1 MKKAIYYLSVFF
13 TVSVVVIGGI
23 MSSTGMT
30 ESTRLNGEGCVC
42 HNPSADQNVTV
53 RIWGPTQVTP
63 GSTNSYFVSVKGGPA
78 VKAGFNTAV
87 KFGTLAVGEPGV
99 LKIGNELTQSTPKS
113 FSTADSVYWAF
124 SYTAPQ
130 TIGYDTLYAT
140 GNSVNG
146 DGIPT
151 SLDRWNFSP
160 NFAVQVMQVVPVELT
175 SLTAKAVSRDV
186 VLEWATASETNNS
199 HFIIEKK
206 NGYSW
211 SVIGKIDGKGTTTS
225 RSEYRFADLNAATGV
240 NIYRL
245 KQVDH
250 SGAFEYSFEVEAD
263 VTAPA
268 GYELAQ
274 NYPNPFNPSTVIRYA
289 LPVAG
294 SVTITVYNSLG
305 EAVKTLVNASK
316 EAGQHEVSFD
326 ASDIPSGFYF
336 YRLQSGNT
344 SVTRK
349 MVLSK

>member
-13 TVSVVVIGGI
+13 TVTIVVMGGI

-30 ESTRLNGEGCVC
+30 ETTRLNGEGCVC

-53 RIWGPTQVTP
+53 RIWGPTQVSP

-87 KFGTLAVGEPGV
+87 KFGTLAAGEPGV

-113 FSTADSVYWAF
+113 FSTVDSVYWTF

-130 TIGYDTLYAT
+130 TTGYDTLYAT

-146 DGIPT
+146 DNIPT

-175 SLTAKAVSRDV
+175 SLTARAVSRDV

-199 HFIIEKK
+199 HFVVEKK
-206 NGYSW
+206 NGNGW
-211 SVIGKIDGKGTTTS
+211 NAIGKVDGNGTTTGKS
-225 RSEYRFADLNAATGV
+225 DYRFTDLNTTTGA
-240 NIYRL
+240 NTYRL

-250 SGAFEYSFEVEAD
+250 SGAFEYSYEVEVD

-268 GYELAQ
+268 GFELAQ
-274 NYPNPFNPSTVIRYA
+274 NFPNPFNPSTVIRFA

-294 SVTITVYNSLG
+294 SVNIAVYNSTG
-305 EAVKTLVNASK
+305 EKVAELFNGTL
-316 EAGQHEVSFD
+316 EAGDHSVKFE
-326 ASDIPSGFYF
+326 AANLPSGLYF
-336 YRLQSGNT
+336 YRLQAGNT
-344 SVTRK
+344 SVTKK